1 MVATQ
6 KRVIK
11 QKRHS
16 LVLFY
21 GGRTLKVPVN
31 LAFVQRRGIGHPL
44 FWILKPHT
52 KKYK

>member
-1 MVATQ
+1 V
-6 KRVIK
+6 
-11 QKRHS
+11 S
-16 LVLFY
+16 LNKSAIRWYFFY